1 MGELTPILRVQA
13 VTKRFGDV
21 TACDQVSFDLMP
33 GEVHCLLG
41 ENGAGKSTLIGMLAG
56 QVQPDSGTIEFDGV
70 PVTFASPAASL
81 ERGIGV
87 VYQHSTLVPT
97 MTVLENLMMNG
108 DQFWLSREQAHARLR
123 HLNEMM
129 DTQIAPDQLVSQ
141 LALGQRQQLEI
152 ARAAE
157 RHPRVF
163 VLDEP
168 TSMLTESG
176 VAALTSI
183 IRALTAQGV
192 AVVFVTHKLH
202 EALDLADRVT
212 VLRAGKVA
220 DHLTPDEL
228 HPERR
233 TAVAGLTPHKLD
245 AERRKA
251 VAGLTPQELDP
262 TRGTAVAG
270 LTPHKLRVARGLV
283 GGRTTLNSRILAAMF
298 GSQPL
303 AEATLTLRPSQPIAS
318 DASVASHETPAAFE
332 TASNLP
338 SERGLDS
345 TGPHDLSSPAPML
358 ELDRVSTPADGETA
372 LRDVSLS
379 IRPGEV
385 LGIAG
390 IDGQGQRHLAEVI
403 AGQRAPVS
411 GQVLVDGAD
420 ITAVSVR
427 GRQRLGLGY
436 VTDDRIG
443 EGTVANWSIALNLV
457 LKRIGQP
464 PFWRF
469 GRMNRQ
475 LVAQEAQQ
483 AVEAYSIRTP
493 SAESAVG
500 TLSGGNMQKV
510 VLAREL
516 EGKPR
521 VVVFHKPTTG
531 LDLKT
536 VRQVRDAIRDYA
548 LTGGAVLLISTDI
561 DELIELSHRI
571 AVISQGRL
579 VGEVSNLG
587 VSGEGSNAGDS
598 GKGSNAGDSGK
609 RSNAL
614 DEAQLRSRV
623 RAQVGAL
630 MAGKASA

>member
-1 MGELTPILRVQA
+1 MSELTPILRVQA

-97 MTVLENLMMNG
+97 MTVLENLMLNG
-108 DQFWLSREQAHARLR
+108 DQFWLSREQVHARLR

-192 AVVFVTHKLH
+192 AVLFVTHKLH
-202 EALDLADRVT
+202 EALELADRVT

-220 DHLTPDEL
+220 DHLTHDEL

-233 TAVAGLTPHKLD
+233 SATAA
-245 AERRKA
+245 
-251 VAGLTPQELDP
+251 
-262 TRGTAVAG
+262 

-283 GGRTTLNSRILAAMF
+283 GGRTALTSRILAAMF
-298 GSQPL
+298 GSLPL

-318 DASVASHETPAAFE
+318 DASVASPETPAAFE
-332 TASNLP
+332 TASNPP

-345 TGPHDLSSPAPML
+345 TGPHDLSSPALML

-420 ITAVSVR
+420 ITAMSVR

-443 EGTVANWSIALNLV
+443 EGTVTNWSIALNLV

-475 LVAQEAQQ
+475 LVAQEAQR

-493 SAESAVG
+493 SAEAAVG
-500 TLSGGNMQKV
+500 TLSGGNVQKV

-579 VGEVSNLG
+579 VGEVLNAG
-587 VSGEGSNAGDS
+587 GSGEGSNAGDS
-598 GKGSNAGDSGK
+598 GEGSNLGDSGK
-609 RSNAL
+609 GSNAL

>member
-1 MGELTPILRVQA
+1 MGELTPIVRVQA

-56 QVQPDSGTIEFDGV
+56 QVHPDSGTIEFDGV

-97 MTVLENLMMNG
+97 MTVLENLMLNG

-129 DTQIAPDQLVSQ
+129 EAQIAPDQLVSQ

-183 IRALTAQGV
+183 IRGLTAQGV

-202 EALDLADRVT
+202 EALELADRVT

-228 HPERR
+228 YPKRR
-233 TAVAGLTPHKLD
+233 SATAALTPHKLD
-245 AERRKA
+245 PARRSA
-251 VAGLTPQELDP
+251 TE
-262 TRGTAVAG
+262 G

-283 GGRTTLNSRILAAMF
+283 GGRTTLTSRILAAMF

-303 AEATLTLRPSQPIAS
+303 AEASLTLQPSQPIAS
-318 DASVASHETPAAFE
+318 EILNAAIV
-332 TASNLP
+332 LQ
-338 SERGLDS
+338 
-345 TGPHDLSSPAPML
+345 L
-358 ELDRVSTPADGETA
+358 ERVSTPTDGEAA
-372 LRDVSLS
+372 LHDVSLS

-411 GQVLVDGAD
+411 GRVLLEGAD

-475 LVAQEAQQ
+475 LVAQEAQR
-483 AVEAYSIRTP
+483 AVEAYSIRAP
-493 SAESAVG
+493 STEAAVG

-516 EGKPR
+516 EGNPR
-521 VVVFHKPTTG
+521 AVVFHKPTTG

-548 LTGGAVLLISTDI
+548 LSGGAVLLISTDI
-561 DELIELSHRI
+561 DELTELSHRI

-579 VGEVSNLG
+579 VGEVSNVSDTGERSNAG
-587 VSGEGSNAGDS
+587 VSGE
-598 GKGSNAGDSGK
+598 

-614 DEAQLRSRV
+614 DAAQLRSRV
-623 RAQVGAL
+623 RSQVGEL